1 MTIGNRYSAIVYSM
15 QNFRALRVYQH
26 AYSLALDVYRHTKQF
41 PQAERYGLVA
51 QLRRAAVSIPANI
64 AEGCGRL
71 TRKDLVRFL
80 SIAHGSAGELETELA
95 LSADLGFLPKQDH
108 VGLEACAIGVE
119 RELGALIRRLN
130 RPNS

>member
-1 MTIGNRYSAIVYSM
+1 MTTGIVDRPTVYSM

-41 PQAERYGLVA
+41 PQAERYGLVS

-108 VGLEACAIGVE
+108 VGLEACAIGVK
-119 RELGALIRRLN
+119 RELGALIRRLK
-130 RPNS
+130 RAES